1 MSGIAAGLALVAGH
15 LGLVRVPRRALAAVA
30 GVAGVGA
37 TVMDAVV
44 HGGFHFFAAT
54 IVVAALLAAI

>member
-1 MSGIAAGLALVAGH
+1 VADQ
-15 LGLVRVPRRALAAVA
+15 LGAVRVPRRALAGVA

-37 TVMDAVV
+37 MLADALL

-54 IVVAALLAAI
+54 MVLAALLAAVDPREGRI